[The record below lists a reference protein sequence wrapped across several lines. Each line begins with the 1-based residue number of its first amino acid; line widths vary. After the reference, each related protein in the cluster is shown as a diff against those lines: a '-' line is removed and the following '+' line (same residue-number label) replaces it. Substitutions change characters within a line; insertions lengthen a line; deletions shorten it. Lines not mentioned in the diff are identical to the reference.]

1 MNILI
6 SVNEKY
12 LDKAETMLFSLKRN
26 TKEPI
31 VVYLLNRSLSQDKIK
46 RFGQYLGRE
55 GIATLSIVNVDSTF
69 FDAFPLEKQ
78 FSIETYYRIL
88 AQFLL
93 PESLKRV
100 LWLDADI
107 IITKDIEA
115 FYHQSFD
122 GMKYV
127 VCPEK
132 EYPGEYDLWK
142 ARIQKERLGLPDE
155 HVYFN
160 SGVLLMNLALLRKET
175 ERDEI
180 LQKCLKLKDALQ
192 FPDQDLL
199 NAIYFGQVKYAEWKL
214 FNYELLGV
222 KRLPKEDAERLYI
235 LHYTGPHKP
244 WEYQYMNNTSKY
256 YWKIRCAQGHRLETV
271 KSYVLAAGHLMYM
284 FLRDV
289 KNLLF

>member
-31 VVYLLNRSLSQDKIK
+31 DVYLLNSSLSQDHIL
-46 RFGQYLGRE
+46 RFEQYLEKKSGM
-55 GIATLSIVNVDSTF
+55 TLTVIDIEPALFDS
-69 FDAFPLEKQ
+69 FPVSAR
-78 FSIETYYRIL
+78 FSIEIYYRIL
-88 AQFLL
+88 AQFIL
-93 PESLKRV
+93 PVELDRI

-107 IITKDIEA
+107 IVVKDIGA
-115 FYHQSFD
+115 FYHQPFG

-142 ARIQKERLGLPDE
+142 ARMQKERLGLPDE
-155 HVYFN
+155 HIYFN
-160 SGVLLMNLALLRKET
+160 SGVMLMNLALLRKET
-175 ERDEI
+175 KRDEI
-180 LQKCLKLKDALQ
+180 LHKCLELKDALQ

-199 NAIYFGQVKYAEWKL
+199 NAIYSGQVKYAEWKL

-222 KRLPKEDAERLYI
+222 KRLPKEDAERVSI
-235 LHYTGPHKP
+235 LHYTGLYKP
-244 WEYQYMNNTSKY
+244 WDYHCMNNVSKY
-256 YWKIRCAQGHRLETV
+256 YWKTRWAQGHRLETA
-271 KSYVLAAGHLMYM
+271 KCYALAIRYLTLNY
-284 FLRDV
+284 FSDV

>member
-55 GIATLSIVNVDSTF
+55 GIATLSVVNVDSTF
-69 FDAFPLEKQ
+69 FDTFPLEKQ

-107 IITKDIEA
+107 IISKDIEA
-115 FYHQSFD
+115 FYYQSFD

-127 VCPEK
+127 VCPDRINPNKYYVSWEAKIQKARLGIPDEQLYFNAGVILINLELLRQETEK
-132 EYPGEYDLWK
+132 EK
-142 ARIQKERLGLPDE
+142 
-155 HVYFN
+155 
-160 SGVLLMNLALLRKET
+160 
-175 ERDEI
+175 I
-180 LQKCLKLKDALQ
+180 LQNCLELKNKLLYL
-192 FPDQDLL
+192 DQDIL
-199 NAIYFGQVKYAEWKL
+199 NALYVGQVKYAEKIY
-214 FNYELLGV
+214 NYQLLGIN
-222 KRLPKEDAERLYI
+222 KLPKDDIKHVSI
-235 LHYTGPHKP
+235 LHYTGSKKP
-244 WEYQYMNNTSKY
+244 WDYHYMNNASKY
-256 YWKIRCAQGHRLETV
+256 YWKARWAQGYMFETV
-271 KSYVLAAGHLMYM
+271 KSYVMAIGYM
-284 FLRDV
+284 AKTFLRNV
-289 KNLLF
+289 KNLFF